1 MLAVSRQNKTG
12 MKIFTKQEQILG
24 DTYTPI
30 GVFLNLRD
38 HFANVSLFESSDYQN
53 KNNAHS
59 FIVANPIVT
68 IEKYDQLVLRIE
80 QEMPEF
86 FEATASELNRLKNS
100 FDFDERFAHQNGF
113 FGAFSFESVQLFEDI
128 KLNKTANDLPDI
140 FLAAYEFVLIFD
152 HFSNQITLLHNS
164 FHANKNGLPQI
175 IQLMRQ
181 QAHPDSFFETV
192 GTPFSSETDESFK
205 LKVDKVKAHVKRGDV
220 FQLVLSRQF
229 QQGFSGDDFQV
240 YRALRTLNPSPYMF
254 YFDLNRAKLIGAS
267 PEAQIKIENGKGE
280 IHPIAGTVRR
290 NGDSTKDE
298 AGVQFLL
305 NDPKENAEHI
315 MLVDL
320 ARNDLNR
327 HCQNVQVEKLR
338 EVQTFSHVI
347 HLVSNVTGQ
356 LNTQNSL
363 EVFGDCFPAGTL
375 SGAPKYRAM
384 ELINEYE
391 SVPRNFYGGAIGLF
405 AANGDV
411 NTAIIIRS
419 ALSRNGNLT
428 YQAGAGIVYDSTC
441 ESECQE
447 VYNKT
452 NSIHTAIK
460 NASK

>member
-1 MLAVSRQNKTG
+1 
-12 MKIFTKQEQILG
+12 MKIFTQQEQILG

-53 KNNAHS
+53 KSNAHS
-59 FIVANPIVT
+59 FIVVNPIVT
-68 IEKYDQLVLRIE
+68 IEKNEQIELRIKE
-80 QEMPEF
+80 NAPQY
-86 FEATASELNRLKNS
+86 FEAKAEELDRLKNS

-128 KLNKTANDLPDI
+128 DLGKSNSDLPEV
-140 FLAAYEFVLIFD
+140 FLVAYEFVLIFD

-164 FHANKNGLPQI
+164 FNSAENDLPAI
-175 IQLMRQ
+175 IGLMRQ
-181 QAHPDSFFETV
+181 MARSESFFQLKGEAYSSESDDSF
-192 GTPFSSETDESFK
+192 K
-205 LKVDKVKAHVKRGDV
+205 QKVDKIKEHVKRGDV

-229 QQGFSGDDFQV
+229 QQAFEGDDFEV

-254 YFDLNRAKLIGAS
+254 YFDLNHAKLIGAS
-267 PEAQIKIENGKGE
+267 PEAQIKIEKGKSE

-290 NGDSTKDE
+290 NGEAEKDAE
-298 AGVQFLL
+298 GIEFLI

-327 HCQNVQVEKLR
+327 HCLNVQVQKLK

-347 HLVSNVTGQ
+347 HLVSNVSGE
-356 LNTQNSL
+356 LKNQNSL

-384 ELINEYE
+384 ELIHQYE
-391 SVPRNFYGGAIGLF
+391 EVPRHFYGGAIGLF

-419 ALSRNGNLT
+419 ALSKNGVLT
-428 YQAGAGIVYDSTC
+428 YQAGAGIVYDSSPD
-441 ESECQE
+441 SECQE

-452 NSIHTAIK
+452 NSIHSAIK